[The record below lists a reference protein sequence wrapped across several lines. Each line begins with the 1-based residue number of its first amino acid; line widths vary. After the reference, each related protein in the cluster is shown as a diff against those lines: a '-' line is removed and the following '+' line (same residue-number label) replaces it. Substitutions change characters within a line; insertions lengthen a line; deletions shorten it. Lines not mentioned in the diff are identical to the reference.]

1 MAGQVTAIHAVMPQQ
16 FLPTLS
22 IGHGEFF
29 SNLRPCGA
37 PNRVDGRDQPGHDE
51 LPRIC
56 PDTLP

>member
-1 MAGQVTAIHAVMPQQ
+1 MPQQ